1 MGQAQQTRRAVLI
14 VEGRPNRSQ
23 PHPKSSW
30 RPPAPQPWYRCCR
43 RREPHIPE
51 EKSYNVT
58 ADRSLDVG
66 PSIKNRGSALRPR
79 I

>member
-30 RPPAPQPWYRCCR
+30 RPPAPQPWYKLLQA
-43 RREPHIPE
+43 IPE